1 MDAVYTHQLQAALQ
15 AECSTVAQNLM
26 TMPHRII
33 AQLLATPEAEV
44 GQSFK
49 LIRSIRGAGN
59 ANGQIKQQDETI
71 RSLKRQLLQADAE
84 IKDYQAKEHTLRD
97 IVLENTIGDKIN
109 DQDMIRKFTDLWQQI
124 QSIVG
129 SKTLKFD
136 QLHKTIPS
144 GLSQSSTKFYSEFI
158 RLAQKDRASALKA
171 NIFSILHE
179 RILDKPFLAQRVWL
193 VKVLK
198 ALNWVWLL

>member
-1 MDAVYTHQLQAALQ
+1 M
-15 AECSTVAQNLM
+15 
-26 TMPHRII
+26 
-33 AQLLATPEAEV
+33 
-44 GQSFK
+44 
-49 LIRSIRGAGN
+49 
-59 ANGQIKQQDETI
+59 
-71 RSLKRQLLQADAE
+71 KRQLLQADAE

-179 RILDKPFLAQRVWL
+179 RILDKPFFGTEGVACEGLESTELGLVALESVLVSRAGTRVRPPS
-193 VKVLK
+193 LK
-198 ALNWVWLL
+198 IPGSIHFYEG